1 MKSWISFLL
10 PDDEYKEKKML
21 QFFSEGA
28 ILLFLSLI
36 ITLICSRFISMA
48 IDTVL
53 LLHIGLFLVY
63 VYGRYIV
70 SGIEFTDIAT
80 ERAYQK
86 ELKAIVVKAIGFTA
100 IFFFLYSI
108 IFGLPVGPSE
118 WFEILGFPV
127 VTGLTMFFTNFI
139 SLRLSYN
146 RNKELA

>member
-28 ILLFLSLI
+28 ILLFLSLV
-36 ITLICSRFISMA
+36 ITLICSRFINIA
-48 IDTVL
+48 TDTVL

-63 VYGRYIV
+63 VYGRYII

-86 ELKAIVVKAIGFTA
+86 ELKAIVVKAMGFTA

-108 IFGLPVGPSE
+108 MFGLPVGTSE

-139 SLRLSYN
+139 SLKLSYN

>member
-100 IFFFLYSI
+100 IFFFF
-108 IFGLPVGPSE
+108 IFNYIRLASRSE
-118 WFEILGFPV
+118 
-127 VTGLTMFFTNFI
+127 
-139 SLRLSYN
+139 
-146 RNKELA
+146 

>member
-28 ILLFLSLI
+28 ILLFLSLV
-36 ITLICSRFISMA
+36 ITLICSRFINIA
-48 IDTVL
+48 TDTVL

-63 VYGRYIV
+63 VYGRYII

-86 ELKAIVVKAIGFTA
+86 ELKAIVVKAMGFTA

-108 IFGLPVGPSE
+108 MFGLPVGTSE

>member
-28 ILLFLSLI
+28 ILLFLSLV
-36 ITLICSRFISMA
+36 ITLICSRFMNIA
-48 IDTVL
+48 IDTAL
-53 LLHIGLFLVY
+53 LLHIGLFLFY
-63 VYGRYIV
+63 VYGRYII

-86 ELKAIVVKAIGFTA
+86 ELKAILAKAIGFTA
-100 IFFFLYSI
+100 IFIFLYSI
-108 IFGLPVGPSE
+108 MFGLPVATSE
-118 WFEILGFPV
+118 WLEILGFPLL
-127 VTGLTMFFTNFI
+127 TGFVMFFTNFI